1 MSEEEFEEIC
11 NEVLA
16 GRPIYKSLKFIE
28 SGIPRWRLHI
38 LERNTAPNGG
48 DRELLCIERP
58 TKEAALAAGG
68 KILRERMQK
77 K

>member
-1 MSEEEFEEIC
+1 MYEEEFEEIC

-48 DRELLCIERP
+48 DRELDVYKRQDLVRREPER
-58 TKEAALAAGG
+58 ALQ
-68 KILRERMQK
+68 KNLRK
-77 K
+77 KG

>member
-1 MSEEEFEEIC
+1 MSEEEFEKIC

-38 LERNTAPNGG
+38 LEHNTAPNGG
-48 DRELLCIERP
+48 DRAPLH
-58 TKEAALAAGG
+58 
-68 KILRERMQK
+68 
-77 K
+77 